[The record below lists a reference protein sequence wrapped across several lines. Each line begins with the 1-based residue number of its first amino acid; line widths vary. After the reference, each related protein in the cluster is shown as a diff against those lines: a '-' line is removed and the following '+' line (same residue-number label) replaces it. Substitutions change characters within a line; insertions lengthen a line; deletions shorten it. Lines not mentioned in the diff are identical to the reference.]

1 MPYPVYLTNRT
12 LNTEPYTIVADQV
25 VNNTTSLSFVGK
37 NYAGYAQ
44 LIAENFLHL
53 MENFSNSTE
62 PPNPVEGQLWYDNT
76 TGINLLKVYDGTSW
90 NPAGSIKKA
99 TTAPT
104 LTESINGDL
113 WVNPN
118 TKQLFMFSG
127 SSWDLIGPQYSSG
140 LKTGPMVDTI
150 VDTTNT
156 NHSVISLYSQNDQV
170 AIISTTSFTPKTYT
184 SGFAKV
190 NRGITLSTNTD
201 GIDYQLDSNLFT
213 KLWGTAESA
222 DNLIVNGLAVSASN
236 FLRSDQNSETN
247 GSLNIRSNDGVSI
260 GNDLSFK
267 ITSNDTPFLI
277 NLTSKLEKSISFD
290 FIDTNNDKSTGLFIT
305 AQQKVGIGNSAP
317 TEALDVT
324 GNILASG
331 TLHISDTSN
340 STSLTT
346 GSITTEGGFAVA
358 KSANFGDITTF
369 NNTVYLTKST
379 ADIGLSGGTGA
390 SVILPKY
397 SDDQDGNPLF
407 DIGSATN
414 KFRNIYAEKFEGGYT
429 GNLTGNVTGNV
440 YGTATSLQNPRIFS
454 ITGDLTSPE
463 VTFNGTGDITLKSTL
478 SPSFISDKTAATS
491 TYNTDEILTFRPSTG
506 IQRTTKEL
514 FLSTIPAVPIGA
526 IFPYAGIVPP
536 SGYLFCDGSEVT
548 IELYPDLF
556 GLFQYQYRN
565 KLSLIGIGT
574 FALPDLRGRFPLGR
588 DNMDNNLKV
597 PTSTGLKDAGGK
609 RNGTEPSNQP
619 ANRVHHS
626 SASNLGDYSGSEA
639 FGAPA
644 VIGADGQHVTTDTT
658 GQPNSIMN
666 PYQTINYI
674 IFTGV
679 LQ

>member
-12 LNTEPYTIVADQV
+12 LNTEPYTVVADQV

-62 PPNPVEGQLWYDNT
+62 PLTPVEGQLWYDNT
-76 TGINLLKVYDGTSW
+76 TGINLLKVYDGTRW

-127 SSWDLIGPQYSSG
+127 TSWDLIGPQYSSG
-140 LKTGPMVDTI
+140 LKTGPMVDSI
-150 VDTTNT
+150 VDSINT
-156 NHSVISLYSQNDQV
+156 NHSVISLYSQNEQV
-170 AIISTTSFTPKTYT
+170 AIISTTSFTPKAYT

-190 NRGITLSTNTD
+190 NRGITLSTNTA

-213 KLWGTAESA
+213 KLWGTAENA

-236 FLRSDQNSETN
+236 FLRSDQDSETT
-247 GSLNIRSNDGVSI
+247 GSLNIRSNDGIGI

-267 ITSNDTPFLI
+267 ITSNDTPFLV
-277 NLTSKLEKSISFD
+277 NLTSKLKKSISFD
-290 FIDTNNDKSTGLFIT
+290 FIDQFNIKSTGLFIT

-317 TEALDVT
+317 TATLDVT
-324 GNILASG
+324 GNILASS
-331 TLHISDTSN
+331 TLRILDTSN
-340 STSLTT
+340 S
-346 GSITTEGGFAVA
+346 SITTNGGLAVA

-369 NNTVYLTKST
+369 NNTVYLHKSI
-379 ADIGLSGGTGA
+379 ADISLAGGTGA

-397 SDDQDGNPLF
+397 STEQDGNPLF
-407 DIGSATN
+407 DIGSDTN
-414 KFRNIYAEKFEGGYT
+414 KFRNIYAENFKGGYT

-440 YGTATSLQNPRIFS
+440 YGTATSLRVTRNFS
-454 ITGDLTSPE
+454 ITGDITASE
-463 VTFNGTGDITLKSTL
+463 QQFNGTADITLTATL
-478 SPSFISDKTAATS
+478 SPAFISNKTAATS
-491 TYNTDEILTFRPSTG
+491 TYYTDEILTFRPSTG

-514 FLSTIPAVPIGA
+514 FLSTIPAVPTGA

-548 IELYPDLF
+548 VELYPDLF
-556 GLFQYQYRN
+556 GVFQYEYRN

-597 PTSTGLKDAGGK
+597 PTSTGLKAAGGK
-609 RNGTEPSNQP
+609 RNGTDPSNQP
-619 ANRVHHS
+619 ANRVRHS

-658 GQPNSIMN
+658 GQLNSIMN

>member
-37 NYAGYAQ
+37 NFAGYGQ
-44 LIAENFLHL
+44 IIAENFLHL
-53 MENFSNSTE
+53 LENFANTVAPSN
-62 PPNPVEGQLWYDNT
+62 PIEGQLWYDT
-76 TGINLLKVYDGTSW
+76 SDGVNLLKVFNGSQFTS
-90 NPAGSIKKA
+90 AGSIIKA
-99 TTAPT
+99 ITAPT
-104 LTESINGDL
+104 EGIAGDL
-113 WVNPN
+113 FVN
-118 TKQLFMFSG
+118 TATRQLFMFSG
-127 SSWDLIGPQYSSG
+127 STWDLIGPQYSNG
-140 LKTGPMVDTI
+140 LKTGPVVEIITDIDNVARSI
-150 VDTTNT
+150 VAMYAKNERIA
-156 NHSVISLYSQNDQV
+156 VISSDAFIPKSIV
-170 AIISTTSFTPKTYT
+170 A
-184 SGFAKV
+184 GFEKI
-190 NRGITLSTNTD
+190 NRGINLSIVTSGN
-201 GIDYQLDSNLFT
+201 DYIQDASLFT

-222 DNLIVNGLAVSASN
+222 DNLVINGTSISASN
-236 FLRSDQNSETN
+236 FLRSDIASETV
-247 GSLNIRSNDGVSI
+247 GSISVKSNDGISI
-260 GNDLSFK
+260 GIDSSF
-267 ITSNDTPFLI
+267 TI
-277 NLTSKLEKSISFD
+277 NASVTRVKLTSKSEKSVSFD
-290 FIDTNNDKSTGLFIT
+290 FAAGTNTTTTSLFIT
-305 AQQKVGIGNSAP
+305 SQQKVGIGNSAP

-340 STSLTT
+340 SISLTT
-346 GSITTEGGFAVA
+346 GSITTEGGLAVA
-358 KSANFGDITTF
+358 KSANFGNITTF

-463 VTFNGTGDITLKSTL
+463 VTFNGTGDITLNSTL
-478 SPSFISDKTAATS
+478 SPNFISDKTAATS

-679 LQ
+679 LR